1 MKDTIKTF
9 STPYGELAID
19 TVADAKMAAVFG
31 RGEYHQQDTV
41 ELLSELITGESIFV
55 DGGAHIGTIT
65 IPLARRA
72 GRTISYE
79 ADAYTCSILRQNV
92 DRNGVTVDIREKGIG
107 ATAGRGEMLSVREG
121 NAGAH
126 SLSVG
131 VGGVKV
137 VTLDED
143 LETFDVLKLD
153 VEGMELSV
161 LRGAERIIREAR
173 PTILFEVNLSQLRAH
188 HAPLY
193 SLDFFFRTRDYY
205 FYLPFRFDGALV
217 LGETSS
223 LSLVALCM
231 YPGAYFFNRTSSV
244 FDILAVPKG
253 SPIPLPVLP
262 MWRTMQY
269 VLGGNLREKI
279 RRIRKYFI

>member
-72 GRTISYE
+72 GRTIAYE

-131 VGGVKV
+131 AGGVEV

-161 LRGAERIIREAR
+161 LRGAERVIREAR
-173 PTILFEVNLSQLRAH
+173 PTILFEVNISQLRS
-188 HAPLY
+188 HAA
-193 SLDFFFRTRDYY
+193 SLSAISSFFRVAKYRL
-205 FYLPFRFDGALV
+205 YLPLRLEGV
-217 LGETSS
+217 LGVGRVSN
-223 LSLVALCM
+223 LSIIGLSM
-231 YPGAYFFNRTSSV
+231 YPGAYIFHTHSSV
-244 FDILAVPKG
+244 FDILALPEEKQPL
-253 SPIPLPVLP
+253 SPVFSV
-262 MWRTMQY
+262 WRTM
-269 VLGGNLREKI
+269 VHILSENMRNKI
-279 RRIRKYFI
+279 GRVQKYFV